1 MKWISLLLVSLVLG
15 CGHSIEA
22 NHSEDLL
29 DQLYQRHDQW
39 QGTPYRLGGMSKQG
53 IDCSGFVQLTFAEE
67 FDLQLPRTTES
78 QAQLSKQVKQKNLR
92 TGDLVFFKIPN
103 QGKLHHVGI
112 YLEDDQFLHAS
123 TSKGVIISSLQDAY
137 WRENY
142 WQSVRVLD

>member
-67 FDLQLPRTTES
+67 FDL
-78 QAQLSKQVKQKNLR
+78 
-92 TGDLVFFKIPN
+92 
-103 QGKLHHVGI
+103 
-112 YLEDDQFLHAS
+112 
-123 TSKGVIISSLQDAY
+123 
-137 WRENY
+137 
-142 WQSVRVLD
+142 